1 MTALQLAKRG
11 NLVTLYSSRL
21 PVEIKKGEGK
31 KIAGGQGFQF
41 WYPSDYNNCDPLKH
55 ELISKVSI

>member
-41 WYPSDYNNCDPLKH
+41 WYNNCDPLKH